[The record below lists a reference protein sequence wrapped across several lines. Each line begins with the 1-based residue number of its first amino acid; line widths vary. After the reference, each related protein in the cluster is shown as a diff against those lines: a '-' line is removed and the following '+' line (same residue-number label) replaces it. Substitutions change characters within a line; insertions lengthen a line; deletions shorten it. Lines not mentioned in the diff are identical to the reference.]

1 MAVGGGGGS
10 CERQAHAEGTGA
22 QFTCFTGT
30 KVQILTPEELPGE
43 RDGGEVCE
51 AGGCEGGAARLAS
64 TRVQI
69 LMQLLVQV
77 LTELVAAQVV

>member
-1 MAVGGGGGS
+1 VAVGGGGGS
-10 CERQAHAEGTGA
+10 CERQAQAGGTGA
-22 QFTCFTGT
+22 QFTCFTRT

-51 AGGCEGGAARLAS
+51 TGGCEGGAARLGG

-69 LMQLLVQV
+69 LTQLLVQKYKY
-77 LTELVAAQVV
+77 